1 MEALI
6 QAPLNRVQGFLAA
19 GHVCCITGYS
29 DYEEF
34 VRRYQVPVVVT
45 GFETIDLLQ
54 GILDCVTQL
63 ESGIAEVRNS
73 YSRSVDRNGSQSAR
87 DVIESVYKVD
97 TRVWRGIGPV
107 DSGGYSIR
115 EELQQFDARH
125 RFNLKA
131 VESKGIN
138 ADAEL
143 QSRCRAGEVLTGRMK
158 PCDCPEFRQACT
170 PDTPLGAPMVSSEGA
185 CAAYEKFYSRITL

>member
-6 QAPLNRVQGFLAA
+6 QTPQNRVQGFLAA

-34 VRRYQVPVVVT
+34 VRRFRVPVVVT

-63 ESGIAEVRNS
+63 ESGIAEVHNS
-73 YSRSVDRNGSQSAR
+73 YSRSVDRIGNQHAR
-87 DVIESVYKVD
+87 DVIARVYEID

-115 EELQQFDARH
+115 EELQQFDAIH
-125 RFNLKA
+125 RFNLRRVATDEIKT
-131 VESKGIN
+131 S
-138 ADAEL
+138 AEL
-143 QSRCRAGEVLTGRMK
+143 QSRCRAGEVLTGRLK
-158 PCDCPEFRQACT
+158 PCDCPEFRKACT
-170 PDTPLGAPMVSSEGA
+170 PETPLGAPMVSSEGA
-185 CAAYEKFYSRITL
+185 CAAYEKFHPRAEL

>member
-6 QAPLNRVQGFLAA
+6 QAPQNRVQGFLAA

-34 VRRYQVPVVVT
+34 VRRFRVPVVVT

-63 ESGIAEVRNS
+63 ESGIAEVHNS
-73 YSRSVDRNGSQSAR
+73 YSRSVDRIGNQHAR
-87 DVIESVYKVD
+87 DVIARVYEID

-115 EELQQFDARH
+115 EELQQFDAIH
-125 RFNLKA
+125 RFNLRRVATDEIKT
-131 VESKGIN
+131 S
-138 ADAEL
+138 AEL
-143 QSRCRAGEVLTGRMK
+143 QSRCRAGEVLTGRLK
-158 PCDCPEFRQACT
+158 PCDCPEFRKACT
-170 PDTPLGAPMVSSEGA
+170 PETPLGAPMVSSEGA
-185 CAAYEKFYSRITL
+185 CAAYEKFHPRAEL